1 MTLTSGIKEHMEVIG
16 SDGVHIGMVD
26 KVEQDRIKL
35 TRKDS
40 PSGQHRYLPV
50 GLVATV
56 EGDRVRLST
65 SSANSFMFQDEDDQ
79 GSARLVTSD
88 QNRPFESSR
97 PAPSSPNPG
106 PSASPSPQPSARS
119 HAKSSSLP
127 SWAVPTLGVAA
138 LTAGAA
144 YFARNRKTD
153 TQKFEAQLQTDESI
167 RLISSKKVEGT
178 AVFSREGERLGKI
191 DSFMV
196 DKYSGRVAYAVLSFG
211 GTMGFGESLFPLP
224 WSSLTYDESK
234 DGYALNI
241 SAEDL
246 HRAPKFQ
253 PSEAPE
259 FDADYRRGVHRAYGL
274 VMVAR

>member
-1 MTLTSGIKEHMEVIG
+1 MAQHSDIREHMEVIG
-16 SDGVHIGMVD
+16 SDGVHIGTVD
-26 KVEQDRIKL
+26 KVEQNRIKL
-35 TRKDS
+35 TKKDS
-40 PSGQHRYLPV
+40 GQGSHEGHHHFLPI
-50 GLVATV
+50 GLVANV

-65 SSANSFMFQDEDDQ
+65 TGANAFMFRQEEDE
-79 GSARLVTSD
+79 GTARLVTGG
-88 QNRPFESSR
+88 QNKSYESSQPARTAPR
-97 PAPSSPNPG
+97 P
-106 PSASPSPQPSARS
+106 S
-119 HAKSSSLP
+119 HAKTSSSLP
-127 SWAVPTLGVAA
+127 SWAVPTLGIAA
-138 LTAGAA
+138 LTAAGAT
-144 YFARNRKTD
+144 YFTRNRKTD

-178 AVFSREGERLGKI
+178 AVFSLNGERLGKI

-241 SAEDL
+241 TAEDL
-246 HRAPKFQ
+246 ARAPKFQ

-259 FDADYRRGVHRAYGL
+259 FNADYRRGVHRAYG
-274 VMVAR
+274 VVAVAR